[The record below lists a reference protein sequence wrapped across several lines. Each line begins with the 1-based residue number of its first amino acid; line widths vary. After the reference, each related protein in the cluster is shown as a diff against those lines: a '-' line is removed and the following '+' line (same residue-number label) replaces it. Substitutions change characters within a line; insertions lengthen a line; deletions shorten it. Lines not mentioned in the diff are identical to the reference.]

1 MVSEICR
8 EMIED
13 SPIAY
18 AKIKINK
25 IEENFILDKI
35 LDENKAYKK
44 FKENY
49 DLSIEDLIFNKNIDY
64 NYILS
69 KSQKNKKHSLKIY
82 FEKYKLYIN
91 IKIYYGGNNE
101 FHIRINEF
109 DIHST
114 KISSI
119 TRNSPYLAWIKDKD
133 GKYIDV
139 SNKYLETCNME
150 YAKIIGKT
158 DYDIWIK
165 KDAETFQKQDKLVIQ
180 NNKQYYFEEKIYLN
194 EKKYGYFHTIKWPLK
209 DKFDTIIG
217 TIGIS
222 LEIDDKIELRTNIEK
237 NEKFFQEISNNIEDI
252 IIIRDE
258 EKILYVNDYFE
269 KIFGFKPDILYEDI
283 NKWHDEWEN
292 IKIIDGTV
300 DYKYNK
306 LSKNIARIRNKKFD
320 KWIQSKFIPV
330 FDEDGN
336 IIRKLGIISD
346 ITKTKELEERLE
358 SLRIDFFANLS
369 HEIRTPITL
378 ILSSLQLLSSKI
390 NKLEEN
396 NDDYNKYL
404 SIIKQNSYRLLKLVN
419 NLLDT
424 TQINNGNFTYRPQNY
439 DIVSFVENICMAASD
454 FVKVNNMNIVFD
466 TDEEEK
472 IISFDLDNMER
483 IILNLLSNAIKY
495 GSDNGKIEVTINC
508 TKDVRIS
515 VKDNGIGIPK
525 DKQNRVF
532 ERFGQVKNKM
542 HTEWEGSGI
551 GLFLVKSLVEL
562 NGGEIIL
569 NSELG
574 KGSEFII
581 VLPDKIEN
589 NEITKLTEFKNKLD
603 TMNIEF
609 SDIYI

>member
-1 MVSEICR
+1 M
-8 EMIED
+8 
-13 SPIAY
+13 
-18 AKIKINK
+18 
-25 IEENFILDKI
+25 
-35 LDENKAYKK
+35 
-44 FKENY
+44 
-49 DLSIEDLIFNKNIDY
+49 
-64 NYILS
+64 
-69 KSQKNKKHSLKIY
+69 
-82 FEKYKLYIN
+82 
-91 IKIYYGGNNE
+91 
-101 FHIRINEF
+101 
-109 DIHST
+109 
-114 KISSI
+114 
-119 TRNSPYLAWIKDKD
+119 
-133 GKYIDV
+133 IDV
-139 SNKYLETCNME
+139 
-150 YAKIIGKT
+150 
-158 DYDIWIK
+158 
-165 KDAETFQKQDKLVIQ
+165 
-180 NNKQYYFEEKIYLN
+180 
-194 EKKYGYFHTIKWPLK
+194 
-209 DKFDTIIG
+209 
-217 TIGIS
+217 
-222 LEIDDKIELRTNIEK
+222 
-237 NEKFFQEISNNIEDI
+237 
-252 IIIRDE
+252 
-258 EKILYVNDYFE
+258 
-269 KIFGFKPDILYEDI
+269 
-283 NKWHDEWEN
+283 
-292 IKIIDGTV
+292 
-300 DYKYNK
+300 
-306 LSKNIARIRNKKFD
+306 
-320 KWIQSKFIPV
+320 
-330 FDEDGN
+330 DGN
-336 IIRKLGIISD
+336 IIRNVGIISD
-346 ITKTKELEERLE
+346 ITNNNDLEERLE

-574 KGSEFII
+574 QGSEFII

>member
-336 IIRKLGIISD
+336 IIRKVGIISD

>member
-69 KSQKNKKHSLKIY
+69 ELQKNKKHSLKTY

-101 FHIRINEF
+101 FYIRINEF

-165 KDAETFQKQDKLVIQ
+165 EEAETFQKQDKLVIQ

-336 IIRKLGIISD
+336 IIRKVGIISD

>member
-1 MVSEICR
+1 M
-8 EMIED
+8 
-13 SPIAY
+13 
-18 AKIKINK
+18 
-25 IEENFILDKI
+25 
-35 LDENKAYKK
+35 
-44 FKENY
+44 
-49 DLSIEDLIFNKNIDY
+49 
-64 NYILS
+64 
-69 KSQKNKKHSLKIY
+69 
-82 FEKYKLYIN
+82 
-91 IKIYYGGNNE
+91 
-101 FHIRINEF
+101 
-109 DIHST
+109 
-114 KISSI
+114 
-119 TRNSPYLAWIKDKD
+119 
-133 GKYIDV
+133 
-139 SNKYLETCNME
+139 
-150 YAKIIGKT
+150 
-158 DYDIWIK
+158 
-165 KDAETFQKQDKLVIQ
+165 
-180 NNKQYYFEEKIYLN
+180 
-194 EKKYGYFHTIKWPLK
+194 
-209 DKFDTIIG
+209 
-217 TIGIS
+217 
-222 LEIDDKIELRTNIEK
+222 
-237 NEKFFQEISNNIEDI
+237 
-252 IIIRDE
+252 
-258 EKILYVNDYFE
+258 
-269 KIFGFKPDILYEDI
+269 
-283 NKWHDEWEN
+283 
-292 IKIIDGTV
+292 
-300 DYKYNK
+300 
-306 LSKNIARIRNKKFD
+306 
-320 KWIQSKFIPV
+320 
-330 FDEDGN
+330 
-336 IIRKLGIISD
+336 
-346 ITKTKELEERLE
+346 E

>member
-1 MVSEICR
+1 M
-8 EMIED
+8 
-13 SPIAY
+13 
-18 AKIKINK
+18 
-25 IEENFILDKI
+25 DKS
-35 LDENKAYKK
+35 L
-44 FKENY
+44 
-49 DLSIEDLIFNKNIDY
+49 
-64 NYILS
+64 YILAII
-69 KSQKNKKHSLKIY
+69 NL
-82 FEKYKLYIN
+82 IN

-101 FHIRINEF
+101 FYIRINEF

-336 IIRKLGIISD
+336 IIRKVGIISD

>member
-1 MVSEICR
+1 
-8 EMIED
+8 
-13 SPIAY
+13 
-18 AKIKINK
+18 
-25 IEENFILDKI
+25 
-35 LDENKAYKK
+35 
-44 FKENY
+44 
-49 DLSIEDLIFNKNIDY
+49 
-64 NYILS
+64 
-69 KSQKNKKHSLKIY
+69 
-82 FEKYKLYIN
+82 
-91 IKIYYGGNNE
+91 
-101 FHIRINEF
+101 
-109 DIHST
+109 
-114 KISSI
+114 
-119 TRNSPYLAWIKDKD
+119 
-133 GKYIDV
+133 
-139 SNKYLETCNME
+139 ME

-165 KDAETFQKQDKLVIQ
+165 EEAETFQKQDKLVIQ
-180 NNKQYYFEEKIYLN
+180 NNKQYSFEEKIYLN

-336 IIRKLGIISD
+336 IIRKVGIISD

-508 TKDVRIS
+508 TKGVRIS